1 MEADGYTATFQDTS
15 SAPYFLP
22 PSVDTTSVETMLGMT
37 LTPADMPMLV
47 FDGLSD
53 TLLQCPIDMGLA
65 ATGVP
70 KQKANSNCAIQPGA
84 NGCNLCSLAWC
95 KCDSSFTATWDGDW
109 SPTVTPDK
117 DVLTSAT
124 HFLYNST
131 LFRGLLGKGWGPSN
145 DFKTSVL
152 RVIVPMGA
160 PLSGFDNHQSGES
173 GIEGITFESGEQSSK
188 FETWAMKIREDLEEL
203 REGDEDAGFDTLY
216 MVQALAPEEAMD
228 ILQVDALLALVSFVF
243 VGSYVR
249 FHTGSA
255 YLTACG
261 FVHIA
266 ASFPLAFVVYRYI
279 FQVHR
284 RVYEV
289 YVVFAC

>member
-1 MEADGYTATFQDTS
+1 MVELQQSVEMKFWTFVIVFQALDGSNLLTAKRLKRMQKAIGLITRNDDYEDFCLKTMNPTTGESQCAGARSPIKFYFPSMEADGYTATFQDTS

-131 LFRGLLGKGWGPSN
+131 LFRGLLGKGVWC
-145 DFKTSVL
+145 VMC
-152 RVIVPMGA
+152 VC
-160 PLSGFDNHQSGES
+160 
-173 GIEGITFESGEQSSK
+173 
-188 FETWAMKIREDLEEL
+188 
-203 REGDEDAGFDTLY
+203 GDG
-216 MVQALAPEEAMD
+216 
-228 ILQVDALLALVSFVF
+228 
-243 VGSYVR
+243 
-249 FHTGSA
+249 
-255 YLTACG
+255 
-261 FVHIA
+261 
-266 ASFPLAFVVYRYI
+266 
-279 FQVHR
+279 
-284 RVYEV
+284 
-289 YVVFAC
+289 